1 MSCQILQL
9 LDKMAALR
17 RRDPT
22 LPALQWNV
30 AADAL
35 SRNGM
40 EVNKTFYILQMDWL
54 EPLYDFIFGE
64 FGDVKKIDM
73 ENIKKMVTN
82 KGDLESYSFKV
93 RFVSTHVFVDYLT
106 DIDNASFRT
115 SSLNFDGLHQGTY
128 VPTRKC

>member
-64 FGDVKKIDM
+64 FGDVKMVDM
-73 ENIKKMVTN
+73 DNIKKMVTN
-82 KGDLESYSFKV
+82 KDDLERYSTEV
-93 RFVSTHVFVDYLT
+93 RFDFTQL
-106 DIDNASFRT
+106 
-115 SSLNFDGLHQGTY
+115 
-128 VPTRKC
+128 